1 MTANKPDGKVRP
13 IPRLIIVCLLVV
25 VLLSIFLIR
34 EVEPSGVEVSED
46 MLEPG
51 DIIFV
56 DLYTGWSHGGY
67 WDHLA
72 IYVGSQPTM
81 SGFSDPA
88 VVEATFNR
96 GIIRTRLARF
106 LSRDEPATMSVRRLK
121 EMPFRQ
127 ESVQK
132 AIEYALA
139 QVGKPFDFTA
149 HATALPHKINEERL
163 HCTEVIWRAY
173 KAAGIDIDC
182 NDGIAVYPEDIYYSP
197 KLRPVEP

>member
-1 MTANKPDGKVRP
+1 MIAKKPRQKARP
-13 IPRLIIVCLLVV
+13 MPRLIIICLLVI
-25 VLLSIFLIR
+25 VLLSVFLIR
-34 EVEPSGVEVSED
+34 DIHPPAMEISQD
-46 MLEPG
+46 ILEAG

-72 IYVGSQPTM
+72 IYVGDEPS
-81 SGFSDPA
+81 PA
-88 VVEATFNR
+88 VVEATFNG
-96 GIIRTRLARF
+96 GIVRTSLSRF
-106 LSRDEPATMSVRRLK
+106 LKRDEPVDMSVRRLK
-121 EMPFRQ
+121 EMPFRE
-127 ESVQK
+127 ESVQE
-132 AIEYALA
+132 AIEYALD

-149 HATALPHKINEERL
+149 HATTLPHKINEERL

-197 KLRPVEP
+197 RMRPVEPS

>member
-1 MTANKPDGKVRP
+1 VTAKKSGEKLRP
-13 IPRLIIVCLLVV
+13 IRRLIIVCLFVV
-25 VLLSIFLIR
+25 VVLSIFLIR
-34 EVEPSGVEVSED
+34 EIHPSAIEVSQKI
-46 MLEPG
+46 LKPG

-72 IYVGSQPTM
+72 IYVGDEPSP
-81 SGFSDPA
+81 S
-88 VVEATFNR
+88 VVEATFNG
-96 GIIRTRLARF
+96 GIVRTPLSRF
-106 LSRDEPATMSVRRLK
+106 LKRDEPATMSVRRLK

-173 KAAGIDIDC
+173 KAAGIDIDS

>member
-1 MTANKPDGKVRP
+1 M
-13 IPRLIIVCLLVV
+13 ICLLVGILICVFV
-25 VLLSIFLIR
+25 VRGSRLPHLDEIESI
-34 EVEPSGVEVSED
+34 
-46 MLEPG
+46 LEPG

-72 IYVGSQPTM
+72 IYVGSEHGYWEYTA
-81 SGFSDPA
+81 PA
-88 VVEATFNR
+88 VVEATFNG
-96 GIIRTRLARF
+96 GIVCTRLGTF
-106 LSRDEPATMSVRRLK
+106 LYKDEPAQMSVRRLV
-121 EMPFRQ
+121 EMPSRA
-127 ESVQK
+127 EV
-132 AIEYALA
+132 IEKVIDYALA

-149 HATALPHKINEERL
+149 HATSLPHKINEDRL

-197 KLRPVEP
+197 KLRPVEPS